1 MAAYP
6 ELPARYY
13 LRLGEQLQRLGV
25 DPLPLLLQAGLRSQQ
40 LQQPDALLRLE
51 QVESLI
57 AAVNAAAGRSD
68 IAFELGRTLRL
79 ATHSIVGYGIL
90 SSPTL
95 DYAMRLTSRFFRL
108 LTPTLRM
115 RYRLDAAAAEIRFE
129 PVLPLSRAALLFHL
143 EVVAVA
149 MHIVLRELLGEALSR
164 YQLQL
169 SIPEPPHAARYA
181 ELEGARVQFGWPDGV
196 GIRMLMSAS
205 LMGRAPALADASAL
219 QLAEDRCRVLL
230 HDAVSEGR
238 VADWVRMMLREAS
251 GGLPSLEDLAHTL
264 NLSARTLDRHLQR
277 EGSGFRALQQEI
289 LRERACALLEAGRLS
304 VTQIALELGY
314 TDAANFAR
322 AFKRDT
328 GMSPREWQKQ
338 QGP

>member
-1 MAAYP
+1 MATYP

-13 LRLGEQLQRLGV
+13 LRLGELLQRMGIE
-25 DPLPLLLQAGLRSQQ
+25 PLPLLLQARLHPQQ
-40 LQQPDALLRLE
+40 LQDPGAQLRLE
-51 QVESLI
+51 QVEALVT
-57 AAVNAAAGRSD
+57 AANAASGRTD
-68 IAFELGRTLRL
+68 LAFELGRSLRL

-108 LTPTLRM
+108 LTPTMRM

-129 PVLPLSRAALLFHL
+129 PVLPLSRAGLLFHV
-143 EVVAVA
+143 EAVAVA
-149 MHIVLRELLGEALSR
+149 MHIVLRELLGEGLQR

-169 SIPEPPHAARYA
+169 SIAEPPHAARYA
-181 ELEGARVQFGWPDGV
+181 ELEGARVQFGWADGV
-196 GIRMLMSAS
+196 GIRMLMSAA
-205 LMGRAPALADASAL
+205 LMGRAPALADPAAL
-219 QLAEDRCRVLL
+219 KLAEDRCRVLL
-230 HDAVSEGR
+230 DDAVSEGR
-238 VADWVRMMLREAS
+238 MADWVRMMLREAS

-304 VTQIALELGY
+304 VTQIAHELGY
-314 TDAANFAR
+314 TDAANFSR

-328 GMSPREWQKQ
+328 GVSPRDWR
-338 QGP
+338 PS

>member
-13 LRLGEQLQRLGV
+13 LRLGEQLQRMGI
-25 DPLPLLLQAGLRSQQ
+25 DPLPLLLQAGLHPQQ
-40 LQQPDALLRLE
+40 LQDPTAQLRLE

-57 AAVNAAAGRSD
+57 TAANAASGRTD
-68 IAFELGRTLRL
+68 LAFELGRSLRL

-108 LTPTLRM
+108 LTPTMRM

-129 PVLPLSRAALLFHL
+129 PVLPLSHAGLLFHV
-143 EVVAVA
+143 EAVAVA
-149 MHIVLRELLGEALSR
+149 MHIVLRELLGENLNR

-169 SIPEPPHAARYA
+169 SIAEPPHAARYA
-181 ELEGARVQFGWPDGV
+181 ELEGARVQFGWSEGV
-196 GIRMLMSAS
+196 GIRMLMSAA
-205 LMGRAPALADASAL
+205 LMGRAPALADPAAL
-219 QLAEDRCRVLL
+219 KLAEDRCRVLL
-230 HDAVSEGR
+230 DDAVAEGR
-238 VADWVRMMLREAS
+238 MADWVRMMLREAS

-264 NLSARTLDRHLQR
+264 NLSARTLDRHLQK
-277 EGSGFRALQQEI
+277 EGIGFRALQQEI
-289 LRERACALLEAGRLS
+289 LRERACAMLEAGRLS

-314 TDAANFAR
+314 TDAANFSR

-328 GMSPREWQKQ
+328 GVSPRDWKKAE
-338 QGP
+338 